1 VSRPSQASASRGRLR
16 RVFLDTAPLRL
27 DRDFR
32 WLWFGQSVSGIG
44 NQVTRLALPYQ
55 VYVMTGSTL
64 AIAALT
70 LFQLVPILVFSL
82 VAGSL
87 ADAVDRRRLLIVTQ
101 VGLMASSAIF
111 VWLALM
117 PAPPLLALFVVAFIA
132 AGLGSIDQPA
142 RSSSIPRLVPAE
154 RLPAAIALGQ
164 LNFQIAS
171 VVGPALAGLIIATLG
186 LPAAYGVDVAS
197 FAASFVALV
206 AIAPLPPH
214 ATAARPGLTAIRE
227 GLSYVTSRRVILST
241 FVIDLDAMIFGMPT
255 SLFPALALD
264 VFRAGPTGLGL
275 LAAAPAVGALLGAL
289 LSGWVS
295 SVRRIGQAVIVAV
308 AIWGVAI
315 VLFGLSTFSF
325 LLALVF
331 LAIAGA
337 ADVLSAVFR
346 STIIQLTTPDQLR
359 GRVSSIHILVVTS
372 GPRLGDIE
380 AAAAA
385 AVIGAQASVISG
397 GILCLLGVAVV
408 ARRFPELG
416 RHVIEARRAAT
427 TTDATSREPSQ
438 GQGASGD
445 ADPQPGSYG
454 T

>member
-1 VSRPSQASASRGRLR
+1 
-16 RVFLDTAPLRL
+16 
-27 DRDFR
+27 
-32 WLWFGQSVSGIG
+32 VSGIG

-70 LFQLVPILVFSL
+70 VFQLIPILVFSL
-82 VAGSL
+82 GAGSV
-87 ADAVDRRRLLIVTQ
+87 ADAVDRRRLLIATQ
-101 VGLMASSAIF
+101 VGLMACSATL
-111 VWLALM
+111 VWLALIS
-117 PAPPLLALFVVAFIA
+117 APPLLALFVVAFIA

-142 RSSSIPRLVPAE
+142 RSSSIPRLVPPE

-171 VVGPALAGLIIATLG
+171 VVGPALAGLVIATLG
-186 LPAAYGVDVAS
+186 LPAAYGLDVAS

-214 ATAARPGLTAIRE
+214 ATAARPGLAAIRE
-227 GLSYVTSRRVILST
+227 GLAFVRSRRVILST

-264 VFRAGPTGLGL
+264 VFHAGPTGLGL
-275 LAAAPAVGALLGAL
+275 LAAAPAVGAVLGAL

-295 SVRRIGQAVIVAV
+295 SVRRIGRAVIVAV

-331 LAIAGA
+331 LAVAGA

-372 GPRLGDIE
+372 GPRFGDIE

-397 GILCLLGVAVV
+397 GVLCLIGVAVV
-408 ARRFPELG
+408 ARRFPELA
-416 RHVIEARRAAT
+416 RHRIEPRRAPGMAVG
-427 TTDATSREPSQ
+427 ASPEPSQ